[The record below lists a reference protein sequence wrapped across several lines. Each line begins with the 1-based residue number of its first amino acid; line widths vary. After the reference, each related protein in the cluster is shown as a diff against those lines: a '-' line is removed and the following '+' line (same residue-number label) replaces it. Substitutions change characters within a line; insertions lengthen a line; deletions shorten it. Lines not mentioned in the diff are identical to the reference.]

1 MNILHNLDNSNRGGI
16 QEMILRLYTWSRHR
30 HDFWA
35 ADGTMAEQM
44 RRAGMVLWNGG
55 PPDGAEYDV
64 VVGHTV
70 GGWSNNN
77 TADWAHERG
86 ARFVEVMHSIATSP
100 TDPSRLDA
108 FVSVSILADQRN
120 QQIAPARRHVIYPPV
135 NVMAL
140 EVPAG
145 RDGLIG
151 RLSRLAHEKR
161 PREFGLLAREF
172 PQRKFV
178 IAGDGPALSSIDP
191 ADNLYFS
198 GWVTDLPGFYSQ
210 LSLFVFPTQDECNC
224 VSVAQAQ
231 AAGVPVI
238 CQDIPALRET
248 TGGFATFC
256 NSHDDFVQAIH
267 AHLDNPYQFRE
278 QTALAQAWAQR
289 MYDYPIT
296 VGAWD
301 VLLEGLA

>member
-16 QEMILRLYTWSRHR
+16 QEMILRLYTWSRHQ

-35 ADGTMAEQM
+35 ADGTMAAQM

-55 PPDGAEYDV
+55 PPVAAEYDV

-86 ARFVEVMHSIATSP
+86 ARFVECMHSVATSP
-100 TDPSRLDA
+100 TDPGRLDA
-108 FVSVSILADQRN
+108 FVSVGMMADSRN
-120 QQIAPARRHVIYPPV
+120 GQIPAGKRHVIYPPV
-135 NVMAL
+135 NVIAL
-140 EVPAG
+140 EDPPSYEG
-145 RDGLIG
+145 KIG
-151 RLSRLAHEKR
+151 RLSRLAAEKN

-172 PQRKFV
+172 PERQFI
-178 IAGDGPALSSIDP
+178 IAGDGPALATIEP
-191 ADNLYFS
+191 ADNLTFA
-198 GWVTDLPGFYSQ
+198 GWVTDLPSFYRQ
-210 LSLFVFPTQDECNC
+210 LALFVFPTRDECNC

-238 CQDIPALRET
+238 CQDLPQLRES
-248 TGGFATFC
+248 TGGFATFA
-256 NSHDDFVQAIH
+256 NSHDDFVRAIRRY
-267 AHLDNPYQFRE
+267 LDDPYQFRG
-278 QTALAQAWAQR
+278 QTYAAQMWARR
-289 MYDYPIT
+289 MYDYPVT

-301 VLLEGLA
+301 VLLESLP